1 MSAPRVISA
10 MTIAGSDSGGGAG
23 IQADLKTFAAFGV
36 HGVSAIAAL
45 TAQNTR
51 GVHAVHRP
59 PLDFLR
65 AQLDALFE
73 DFDIGAVKI
82 GMLADAETIRLV
94 GGILRA
100 RAPLTIVLDPVMIS
114 ASGARL
120 IEESAIEALRDELF
134 PIATLLT
141 PNFDEA
147 LLLLNEPDRGV
158 DPDEVLE
165 RLFALGVKRV
175 LLKGGNLYEGEEI
188 IDRYLGDEGRR
199 EFRFPR
205 RAYEG
210 HGLGCSLSS
219 AIAAALARG
228 AEPSMAVGEGL
239 DYLARSFETAYM
251 PGEGELR
258 VLDHLSNI
266 RRSPW
271 SSGGASGPYKRRR

>member
-1 MSAPRVISA
+1 MSSDVRENMDKPEVRSA

-65 AQLDALFE
+65 AQLDALFD
-73 DFDIGAVKI
+73 DFEIGAVKI
-82 GMLADAETIRLV
+82 GMLADAETIRAV
-94 GGILRA
+94 VEVLRERRPPA
-100 RAPLTIVLDPVMIS
+100 IVLDPVMIS

-120 IEESAIEALRDELF
+120 LEDSAIAALQEELF
-134 PIATLLT
+134 PLATILT

-147 LLLLNEPDRGV
+147 LLLLNEENREIEPGAII
-158 DPDEVLE
+158 E
-165 RLFALGVKRV
+165 RLFALGVDRV
-175 LLKGGNLYEGEEI
+175 LLKGGNLYEGGEV
-188 IDRYLGDEGRR
+188 IDRYLDLGGHRD
-199 EFRFPR
+199 FRFPR

-219 AIAAALARG
+219 AIAASLCLG
-228 AEPSMAVGEGL
+228 AEPSEAVRLGL
-239 DYLARSFETAYM
+239 DYLAKSFESAYR
-251 PGEGELR
+251 PGGGELR

-266 RRSPW
+266 
-271 SSGGASGPYKRRR
+271 KR